1 MPVLLSGTDAYVQ
14 FITVLVIFVVVLGV
28 CAYITK
34 WLADYQKKQ
43 GRNKNIDIVETVRI
57 GNNKWIQIIKI
68 GETYKAVALG
78 KDSVTF
84 LGDIPADQLTTTLQ
98 GQAQGQDASFK
109 TLLSKAISNKSAKNT
124 AYEDNESDE

>member
-14 FITVLVIFVVVLGV
+14 LVTVLVIFVIVLGV
-28 CAYITK
+28 CAYTTK

-43 GRNKNIDIVETVRI
+43 GKNKNIDIIETARI

-78 KDSVTF
+78 RDSVTF
-84 LGDIPADQLTTTLQ
+84 LGDIAPDELKEITQQ
-98 GQAQGQDASFK
+98 SGNGSFK
-109 TLLSKAISNKSAKNT
+109 ELLSKAISNKSAKNT
-124 AYEDNESDE
+124 AYKDDESDE

>member
-14 FITVLVIFVVVLGV
+14 LVTVLVIFVIVLGV
-28 CAYITK
+28 CAYTTK

-43 GRNKNIDIVETVRI
+43 GQNKNIDIIETARI
-57 GNNKWIQIIKI
+57 GNNKWVQIIKI

-84 LGDIPADQLTTTLQ
+84 LGDIPGDQLEEVADRT
-98 GQAQGQDASFK
+98 GNGSFK

-124 AYEDNESDE
+124 AYKDDESDE